1 VPFVVTIV
9 ATFLFASYMLLD
21 PSKWLAQFMQLT
33 EMTIDFRIFI
43 LILGIGYFGL
53 AWSAEKYVLPRVAKV
68 LGPYHSKF
76 QEKTQAKEG
85 LQTGSGENEIVGKVE
100 GPVCI

>member
-1 VPFVVTIV
+1 VPF

-68 LGPYHSKF
+68 LGHIIQSFKKKPKQRKAYKLV
-76 QEKTQAKEG
+76 QEKMR
-85 LQTGSGENEIVGKVE
+85 L
-100 GPVCI
+100 